1 MKQKLYL
8 SNPGIA
14 TAAGC
19 DTQAFWNALVDGD
32 NSGLVKVKT
41 FSGETFFAGRI
52 DGERLSPT
60 NAKYD
65 MRIIQIEDLAL
76 RQIAPFVERAKE
88 KYGASRIA
96 VCVGSCDNGTEF
108 SLAGHREFFATKKF
122 PENYSLEMQ
131 SADYPATFAKEKFG
145 LHGPAFVFATACSSS
160 ASAIAKGA
168 ELIRAGIVDAAIVGG
183 ADVASDT
190 ALLGFNSLKS
200 ISTEKTN
207 PFSKNRAGITL
218 GEGAA
223 FFVLAKDFCVVQN
236 SSDNYDENCENCIE
250 LLGVG
255 ESCDAHHMT
264 SPLADGSGALC
275 AMSAA
280 LEDASLGCNDI
291 DYINLHGTGTKLNDA
306 MESLAVSQCF
316 GESICEIN
324 CNENSQKKIFASS
337 TKPITGHVLGA
348 SSAIELAACF
358 LAIKNN
364 SEKNLEE
371 IKLPLHV
378 FDGERDENLPRINLV
393 GRETK
398 FSKPIDV
405 CMSNS
410 FGFGGCN
417 VSLIIGKSRSDCV
430 RRGEEN

>member
-14 TAAGC
+14 AAAGC
-19 DTQAFWNALVDGD
+19 DARTFWNALVDGD
-32 NSGLVKVKT
+32 NSGLIEVKT
-41 FSGETFFAGRI
+41 FSGENFFAGKI
-52 DGERLSPT
+52 NDSKLSPT
-60 NAKYD
+60 SAKYD

-76 RQIAPFVERAKE
+76 KQIAPYVERAKE
-88 KYGASRIA
+88 KYGAGRIA
-96 VCVGSCDNGTEF
+96 VCVGSCDNGSEF
-108 SLAGHREFFATKKF
+108 SLAGHREFFAAKKF

-145 LHGPAFVFATACSSS
+145 LKAGAFVFATACSSS
-160 ASAIAKGA
+160 GSAIAKGA

-183 ADVASDT
+183 VDVASDT
-190 ALLGFNSLKS
+190 ALLGFNSLES
-200 ISTEKTN
+200 ISAQKTN
-207 PFSKNRAGITL
+207 PFSKNRDGITL

-223 FFVLAKDFCVVQN
+223 FFVLAKDFCVVED
-236 SSDNYDENCENCIE
+236 SDEGEKNCIE

-275 AMSAA
+275 AMKSALSDAA
-280 LEDASLGCNDI
+280 LQSENI
-291 DYINLHGTGTKLNDA
+291 DYVNLHGTGTKLNDA
-306 MESLAVSQCF
+306 MESLAMNECF
-316 GESICEIN
+316 GEAICDG
-324 CNENSQKKIFASS
+324 KRIFASS
-337 TKPITGHVLGA
+337 TKPITGHTLGA
-348 SSAIELAACF
+348 SSALELAACF

-364 SEKNLEE
+364 CGKKFEQ

-378 FDGERDENLPRINLV
+378 YDGERDEKIPRINLV
-393 GRETK
+393 GCETK
-398 FSKPIDV
+398 FSRPINV

-417 VSLIIGKSRSDCV
+417 VSLIIGKSRDGCV
-430 RRGEEN
+430 QE

>member
-1 MKQKLYL
+1 MVKLYL

-14 TAAGC
+14 SAAGC
-19 DTQAFWNALVDGD
+19 DARTFWNALVGGD

-41 FSGETFFAGRI
+41 FSGECFFAGKI
-52 DGERLSPT
+52 DDAKLSPT
-60 NAKYD
+60 NARYD

-76 RQIAPFVERAKE
+76 KQIAPFVERAKE
-88 KYGASRIA
+88 TYGAARIA
-96 VCVGSCDNGTEF
+96 VCVGSCDNGSEY
-108 SLAGHREFFATKKF
+108 SLAGHREFFATNKF

-145 LHGPAFVFATACSSS
+145 LEGPAFVFATACSSS

-190 ALLGFNSLKS
+190 ALLGFNSLES
-200 ISTEKTN
+200 ISAEKTN
-207 PFSKNRAGITL
+207 PFSKNRKGITL

-223 FFVLAKDFCVVQN
+223 FFVLAKDFRVVHDF
-236 SSDNYDENCENCIE
+236 SDGDDESRIE

-264 SPLADGSGALC
+264 SPLADGSGALR
-275 AMSAA
+275 AMNAA
-280 LEDASLGCNDI
+280 LEDASICCNDI

-306 MESLAVSQCF
+306 MESLAVAHCF
-316 GESICEIN
+316 GELACDETEIGG
-324 CNENSQKKIFASS
+324 KKIFASS
-337 TKPITGHVLGA
+337 TKPITGHTLGA
-348 SSAIELAACF
+348 SSAVELAACF

-364 SEKNLEE
+364 CGKNAGE
-371 IKLPLHV
+371 IKLPIHV
-378 FDGERDENLPRINLV
+378 FDGERDENLPRINFV

-398 FSKPIDV
+398 FSCPINV

-417 VSLIIGKSRSDCV
+417 VSLIIGKSRSDSV
-430 RRGEEN
+430 RGDEEN

>member
-19 DTQAFWNALVDGD
+19 DAQTFWNSLVDGN

-41 FSGETFFAGRI
+41 FSDENFFAGKI
-52 DGERLSPT
+52 DDKKLSPT

-76 RQIAPFVERAKE
+76 KQIAPFVERAKE
-88 KYGASRIA
+88 KYGAARIA
-96 VCVGSCDNGTEF
+96 VCVGSCDNGSEF

-145 LHGPAFVFATACSSS
+145 LNAPAFVFATACSSS

-190 ALLGFNSLKS
+190 ALIGFNSLES
-200 ISTEKTN
+200 ISPEKTN

-236 SSDNYDENCENCIE
+236 SSDCAEENCIE

-275 AMSAA
+275 AMKAA
-280 LEDASLGCNDI
+280 LDDASLENENI
-291 DYINLHGTGTKLNDA
+291 DYVNLHGTGTKLNDA
-306 MESLAVSQCF
+306 MESLAVAQCF
-316 GESICEIN
+316 GESICDE
-324 CNENSQKKIFASS
+324 KTIFASS
-337 TKPITGHVLGA
+337 TKPITGHTLGA

-364 SEKNLEE
+364 CGKNSEQ

-378 FDGERDENLPRINLV
+378 YDGERDEKIPRINLV

-398 FSKPIDV
+398 FLRPINV

-417 VSLIIGKSRSDCV
+417 VSLIIGKSRSENF